1 MNKSVW
7 TVLQMILSCF
17 SIIWVSNVDVFDGKI
32 RFTVTGGILMKVKEI
47 VKNIIEGS
55 RSCGITHNGVYSI
68 GCSCIKYIEQHVG
81 ENS

>member
-1 MNKSVW
+1 
-7 TVLQMILSCF
+7 
-17 SIIWVSNVDVFDGKI
+17 
-32 RFTVTGGILMKVKEI
+32 MKVKEI